1 MAGALET
8 GVATIGD
15 CVMIIQKTASRIS
28 RRRDENLIRNL
39 GYYSKPS
46 HEGYR
51 NTIELLK
58 GNNVV
63 PLRSDTILL
72 VQNGCSFHGLR
83 SEDPNQHLKDF
94 LKLVDSL
101 DLDVANKERTRLRSI
116 STWEDLTT
124 CFLAQF
130 FPPGRTIK
138 LRNDILMFQQHQEN
152 LFLKHG
158 LVSRTYSKR
167 SLIMALIFGSK
178 SKSFMTMSILPQ
190 DEPSIN
196 RPVVSNL
203 LPQEVRHRVN
213 KISSSYEICS
223 GPYDTQYCME
233 NPKQAFVNYVSSRN
247 DEVGGR
253 FQKLDDTPT
262 PDTAGNSMAHMNL
275 ASTGRIKK

>member
-1 MAGALET
+1 M
-8 GVATIGD
+8 GVENPICTLGD
-15 CVMIIQKTASRIS
+15 
-28 RRRDENLIRNL
+28 
-39 GYYSKPS
+39 YSKPS

-51 NTIELLK
+51 NTIKLPE
-58 GNNVV
+58 GNNVA
-63 PLRSDTILL
+63 PLPSDTI
-72 VQNGCSFHGLR
+72 
-83 SEDPNQHLKDF
+83 
-94 LKLVDSL
+94 
-101 DLDVANKERTRLRSI
+101 
-116 STWEDLTT
+116 W
-124 CFLAQF
+124 
-130 FPPGRTIK
+130 
-138 LRNDILMFQQHQEN
+138 
-152 LFLKHG
+152 
-158 LVSRTYSKR
+158 TYSKR